1 MKQNGLAIE
10 ILIEYVI
17 VEEYGENIMHFLE
30 TEFGTFSILEHFQ
43 SFYRFKLNS
52 SVSIGKLFGDF
63 EDHVEIFIFFFLFR
77 FLQKEQLKISQYSIK
92 QATIEQI
99 FNMFANEQVFLS
111 FF

>member
-10 ILIEYVI
+10 ILIEYVV

-63 EDHVEIFIFFFLFR
+63 EDHVKFLIVFFI
-77 FLQKEQLKISQYSIK
+77 
-92 QATIEQI
+92 QAFAERTIENFAI
-99 FNMFANEQVFLS
+99 FNKTSYNWTDF
-111 FF
+111 